1 MSRKKKHSKLEYFQR
16 NAAGEYI
23 YTGTQMAY
31 VPQGKSRKRLLG
43 ELWGLG
49 VVGTICLLAD
59 GFLPLG
65 SFRGCIYVLGPYIVA
80 LLAAISCLWTISE
93 LTGGGD
99 PLRQYIHDATVLKL
113 PGRAMLS
120 AVAALL
126 CMLGEGIY
134 CILHGIDG
142 GAGTLAAFFLL
153 ACMGTTAMVLLFR
166 CIRGATWQLES

>member
-23 YTGTQMAY
+23 YTGKHMAY

-43 ELWGLG
+43 ELWTLG
-49 VVGTICLLAD
+49 VVGAICLLSS

-65 SFRGCIYVLGPYIVA
+65 SFRGCFYVLIPYIAA

-99 PLRQYIHDATVLKL
+99 PLRQYVHDATVLKL

-126 CMLGEGIY
+126 CMLGEGLY

-153 ACMGTTAMVLLFR
+153 ECIGAAAMVLLFR
-166 CIRGATWQLES
+166 CIRGAVWQLEG